1 MNALQSMTIPLPD
14 TASDWQGDTKVANVY
29 RAPSAALGGAIK
41 IVRAYATNQAATGAG
56 TGFALTLLNYG
67 TAGTAVAGT
76 ISDAL
81 GGTADAWAAG
91 TPKEFTITD
100 GDLDADEW
108 LAVLKDEENSSDPS
122 RCYLVIQYLH
132 GN

>member
-1 MNALQSMTIPLPD
+1 MNALQTVVIPLPD
-14 TASDWQGDTKVANVY
+14 TANDWQGDTKVANLFK
-29 RAPSAALGGAIK
+29 APSQALGGAIK

-56 TGFALTLLNYG
+56 TGFSLTLLNYG
-67 TAGTAVAGT
+67 TSGTAVAGT

-91 TPKEFTITD
+91 VPKAFTITD
-100 GDLDADEW
+100 GDVDADEW
-108 LAVLKDEENSSDPS
+108 VVLLKDEENSSDPT
-122 RCYLVIQYLH
+122 RCVVVIQYLH